1 MADGERAADLRPI
14 IAAGNLR
21 LGGGRSRLWCWHSRA
36 QRDEANDQ
44 KSEGGQEAGCGS
56 RK

>member
-1 MADGERAADLRPI
+1 MTRIGYARTQPGGEARKLLEHVSPS
-14 IAAGNLR
+14 GN
-21 LGGGRSRLWCWHSRA
+21 SRA

-56 RK
+56 PE